1 MSTINVGQFN
11 LMRVDRKVDFGFYM
25 DDGGEGILLPKRFVP
40 SGLQIGDTISV
51 FVYHD
56 SDNRLIA
63 TTQEPFA
70 VVGDIA
76 ALKVVEVTSQGAFL
90 DWGLMKDL
98 FVPVSQQLSN
108 MRLGGKYLVKL
119 YLDKQTGRVA
129 ATEKIDNQISNDVLT
144 VKEGEKVKIQVY
156 RESEIGYVVIVN
168 QVHQGLVY
176 KNEVFTHLHIGQ
188 FIDEAFVKKIRED
201 NKLDI
206 GLGKQGGEK
215 LADDNQKIMSLL
227 KSHKGFLPYHDKSAP
242 DDIYA
247 FFGMSKKAFN
257 DFNDKLK
264 VVAMAGSVKEGVQEI
279 LRHSP
284 DLVFLDIQMPGLD
297 GLNVFKQLASKPA
310 VIFCSAY
317 AEHAVAAFELS
328 AVDYLL
334 KPFSAERFQQ
344 ALFKACG
351 KIIAAA
357 DRRRS
362 SRPAVRCPSWSE
374 AQVRLRH
381 RADRY
386 RRGTARRRPSPTRR

>member
-40 SGLQIGDTISV
+40 SGLQIDDTISV

-90 DWGLMKDL
+90 DWGLMKDV
-98 FVPVSQQLSN
+98 FVPVSQQLST

-119 YLDKQTGRVA
+119 YIDAQTGRVA
-129 ATEKIDNQISNDVLT
+129 ATEKIDKQINNDDLT

-247 FFGMSKKAFN
+247 FFGMSKKAFKMN
-257 DFNDKLK
+257 VGMLYKLK
-264 VVAMAGSVKEGVQEI
+264 LISIEE
-279 LRHSP
+279 
-284 DLVFLDIQMPGLD
+284 D
-297 GLNVFKQLASKPA
+297 GIHLIPETKVDTPA
-310 VIFCSAY
+310 EV
-317 AEHAVAAFELS
+317 L
-328 AVDYLL
+328 
-334 KPFSAERFQQ
+334 
-344 ALFKACG
+344 
-351 KIIAAA
+351 
-357 DRRRS
+357 
-362 SRPAVRCPSWSE
+362 
-374 AQVRLRH
+374 
-381 RADRY
+381 
-386 RRGTARRRPSPTRR
+386 PTK

>member
-1 MSTINVGQFN
+1 MSIINVGQFN

-40 SGLQIGDTISV
+40 SGLQIDDTISV

-98 FVPVSQQLSN
+98 FVPVSQQLST

-119 YLDKQTGRVA
+119 YIDAQTGRVA
-129 ATEKIDNQISNDVLT
+129 ATEKIDKQISNDILT

-168 QVHQGLVY
+168 QLHQGLVY

-247 FFGMSKKAFN
+247 FFGMSKKAFKMN
-257 DFNDKLK
+257 VGMLYKLK
-264 VVAMAGSVKEGVQEI
+264 LISIEEDGIHLIPENKEETPIEV
-279 LRHSP
+279 LPNS
-284 DLVFLDIQMPGLD
+284 
-297 GLNVFKQLASKPA
+297 
-310 VIFCSAY
+310 
-317 AEHAVAAFELS
+317 
-328 AVDYLL
+328 
-334 KPFSAERFQQ
+334 
-344 ALFKACG
+344 
-351 KIIAAA
+351 
-357 DRRRS
+357 
-362 SRPAVRCPSWSE
+362 
-374 AQVRLRH
+374 
-381 RADRY
+381 
-386 RRGTARRRPSPTRR
+386 

>member
-40 SGLQIGDTISV
+40 SGLQIDDTISV

-63 TTQEPFA
+63 TTQEPYA

-90 DWGLMKDL
+90 DWGLMKDV
-98 FVPVSQQLSN
+98 FVPVSQQLST

-119 YLDKQTGRVA
+119 YIDAQTGRVA
-129 ATEKIDNQISNDVLT
+129 ATEKIDKQISNDILT

-188 FIDEAFVKKIRED
+188 FIDEAFIKKIRED

-247 FFGMSKKAFN
+247 FFGMSKKAFKMN
-257 DFNDKLK
+257 VGMLYKLK
-264 VVAMAGSVKEGVQEI
+264 LISIE
-279 LRHSP
+279 
-284 DLVFLDIQMPGLD
+284 DD
-297 GLNVFKQLASKPA
+297 GIHLIPEAKVDTP
-310 VIFCSAY
+310 V
-317 AEHAVAAFELS
+317 EL
-328 AVDYLL
+328 
-334 KPFSAERFQQ
+334 KF
-344 ALFKACG
+344 
-351 KIIAAA
+351 
-357 DRRRS
+357 
-362 SRPAVRCPSWSE
+362 
-374 AQVRLRH
+374 
-381 RADRY
+381 
-386 RRGTARRRPSPTRR
+386 

>member
-25 DDGGEGILLPKRFVP
+25 DDGAEGILLPKRFVP
-40 SGLQIGDTISV
+40 AGLQVDDTISV

-76 ALKVVEVTSQGAFL
+76 ALKVVDITGQGAFL

-129 ATEKIDNQISNDVLT
+129 ATEKIDNQISNDILT
-144 VKEGEKVKIQVY
+144 VKEGEKVKLQVY
-156 RESEIGYVVIVN
+156 RESDIGYVVIVN

-188 FIDEAFVKKIRED
+188 MIEEGFVKKIRED

-206 GLGKQGGEK
+206 GIGKQGVEK
-215 LADDNQKIMSLL
+215 LDDDQVKLIQLL
-227 KSHKGFLPYHDKSAP
+227 KLHKGFLPYHDKSSP
-242 DDIYA
+242 EDIYA
-247 FFGMSKKAFN
+247 FFGISKKAFKMN
-257 DFNDKLK
+257 VGMLYKAKKITIEDGGIRL
-264 VVAMAGSVKEGVQEI
+264 
-279 LRHSP
+279 
-284 DLVFLDIQMPGLD
+284 MPE
-297 GLNVFKQLASKPA
+297 APTT
-310 VIFCSAY
+310 
-317 AEHAVAAFELS
+317 
-328 AVDYLL
+328 
-334 KPFSAERFQQ
+334 
-344 ALFKACG
+344 
-351 KIIAAA
+351 
-357 DRRRS
+357 
-362 SRPAVRCPSWSE
+362 SE
-374 AQVRLRH
+374 TQGA
-381 RADRY
+381 
-386 RRGTARRRPSPTRR
+386 